1 MVPSYL
7 QELKPE
13 KQKPGRYMFHTKND
27 LVEPEWRITKYR
39 KSFLPCATSLWNS
52 LDVNTRQIIN
62 YESFKDTLMV
72 NINDNPLFYVGSRQE
87 QIIMAKLRMGCSNLN
102 GHLYSMKII
111 DSPACL
117 CGFINENEFHFFLI
131 CPLYNRPRLTLQN
144 AMAHIAPFT
153 LRTLLYGDENLD
165 IASNKRIVTET
176 LRFIKDSKR
185 FDQ

>member
-1 MVPSYL
+1 
-7 QELKPE
+7 
-13 KQKPGRYMFHTKND
+13 
-27 LVEPEWRITKYR
+27 
-39 KSFLPCATSLWNS
+39 
-52 LDVNTRQIIN
+52 
-62 YESFKDTLMV
+62 
-72 NINDNPLFYVGSRQE
+72 
-87 QIIMAKLRMGCSNLN
+87 MAKLRMGCSNLN
-102 GHLYSMKII
+102 GHIYSMKII

-117 CGFINENEFHFFLI
+117 CGFINENEFHFLLV

-144 AMAHIAPFT
+144 AMALIAPFT